1 MNKRQAIRPDSAMT
15 LSLKK
20 QQAERD
26 IQELSG
32 HLANPRM
39 LIYRRS
45 VIMGKLAESYQI
57 LGDKDMMCAT
67 CWEIIDM
74 IKLRKKEL
82 TGIDPKRLSGV
93 NYWFHHAHVMLAPY
107 SFQCF
112 LTCMEWNYPP
122 SMKFYAN
129 RICVLQDWAHKLQ
142 QLEAGDLDILGLSA
156 PPRSGKE
163 QPLSSH
169 ILTPTG
175 WTTMGDLFVGQ
186 KVIGADGRACTVLG
200 IIPQGVKDVY
210 RVTFDDDTYAECGIN
225 HLWEVQTHD
234 DRCRNHYRVVSTEEL
249 MKHLYVECGK
259 RKNYT
264 VRYVKPVEFNSE
276 LTPSDLSP
284 YVLGALLGDGHFR
297 KHSVGFTSADD
308 DILSRISKLL
318 PKTDMIVHCKPG
330 KFNKYDY
337 SIIKE
342 DNSVRNSHGYMIP
355 TETMRLIESYGLSEC
370 RSEDKFIPNKYLY
383 ASVGER
389 IELLRGLM
397 DTDGYAGESGNTY
410 NEFCTVSKQLKND
423 IVELIRSLGGR
434 VAVNEKQGSYRNADG
449 KKVICQKVYRIAFNM
464 EINPFFCERKRK
476 SFVPRSVR
484 NHKYITKIEKVRQE
498 ECQCIYVDSPDHL
511 YVTDGYNLTHNTG
524 IGELFLAW
532 IIGRHPDKSTLF
544 ATHTNGMAIKA
555 QTDVYNLITDPRRG
569 WSEIFPGFTIEKS
582 VEYLWMDLS
591 PKENPNTYKTI
602 YFRGIDGS
610 FAGILEASWLIYC
623 DDLINGIVEA
633 TNPDRLN
640 NAWQKYGTDISQR
653 RVDDNVKELHIATR
667 WSTKDVLS
675 RLEEENE
682 GNPRAEFIKVPG
694 LDEKGESNFLFPYRP
709 MTKEHFEKLRDH
721 MDEVSF
727 ECIVQQ
733 NPIEREGLLFPES
746 SLKLYDKLPDGTP
759 DRVCFACD
767 VAWGGGDYLSMPI
780 GKVYG
785 MDVYIDDVVHSPAD
799 KYTTKP
805 LVVGAIIRSGA
816 TAGFFEFNNGGD
828 EYMDDIVKEI
838 RKRGYR
844 CAIKGNRA
852 PSNKSK
858 LDRIIATAPEIKG
871 SILDGSG
878 YRLHFKSKAL
888 RHGDKAYMMFMKHL
902 TEFNE
907 GARFQG
913 KQKDDAADATASL
926 VTNEL
931 SHASS
936 GSMTSLPRSALF

>member
-39 LIYRRS
+39 QIYRRS

-93 NYWFHHAHVMLAPY
+93 NYWFHRAHVMLAPY

-156 PPRSGKE
+156 PPRSGK
-163 QPLSSH
+163 
-169 ILTPTG
+169 
-175 WTTMGDLFVGQ
+175 
-186 KVIGADGRACTVLG
+186 
-200 IIPQGVKDVY
+200 
-210 RVTFDDDTYAECGIN
+210 
-225 HLWEVQTHD
+225 
-234 DRCRNHYRVVSTEEL
+234 
-249 MKHLYVECGK
+249 
-259 RKNYT
+259 
-264 VRYVKPVEFNSE
+264 
-276 LTPSDLSP
+276 
-284 YVLGALLGDGHFR
+284 
-297 KHSVGFTSADD
+297 
-308 DILSRISKLL
+308 
-318 PKTDMIVHCKPG
+318 
-330 KFNKYDY
+330 
-337 SIIKE
+337 
-342 DNSVRNSHGYMIP
+342 
-355 TETMRLIESYGLSEC
+355 
-370 RSEDKFIPNKYLY
+370 
-383 ASVGER
+383 
-389 IELLRGLM
+389 
-397 DTDGYAGESGNTY
+397 
-410 NEFCTVSKQLKND
+410 
-423 IVELIRSLGGR
+423 
-434 VAVNEKQGSYRNADG
+434 
-449 KKVICQKVYRIAFNM
+449 
-464 EINPFFCERKRK
+464 
-476 SFVPRSVR
+476 
-484 NHKYITKIEKVRQE
+484 
-498 ECQCIYVDSPDHL
+498 
-511 YVTDGYNLTHNTG
+511 TG

-610 FAGILEASWLIYC
+610 FAGILEASHLIYC

-694 LDEKGESNFLFPYRP
+694 LNEKGESNFLFPYRP

-746 SLKLYDKLPDGTP
+746 SLKMYDKLPDGEP